1 MKYLKRLNESKDI
14 DLTESIKDNFI
25 YISDILGQPIIETNN
40 FAKSKR
46 WIIKWK
52 LGINLSVLQNA
63 TSVINKLKY
72 IVPELDDV
80 ISASER
86 IPNYDFNIS
95 LTDFLTIELIPKKRD
110 ESFNYKIIRFD
121 NTILYLNE
129 QEVERFFYD
138 KGIRVKIIIQM
149 LNEEEDYIRI
159 KLSDF
164 KPEVVTIFS
173 NLFYNMLEMENDI
186 VWTNNGYYLQNLPQE
201 KEIEIYGSNCDYRMD
216 IE

>member
-1 MKYLKRLNESKDI
+1 M
-14 DLTESIKDNFI
+14 
-25 YISDILGQPIIETNN
+25 
-40 FAKSKR
+40 
-46 WIIKWK
+46 
-52 LGINLSVLQNA
+52 
-63 TSVINKLKY
+63 
-72 IVPELDDV
+72 
-80 ISASER
+80 
-86 IPNYDFNIS
+86 
-95 LTDFLTIELIPKKRD
+95 
-110 ESFNYKIIRFD
+110 
-121 NTILYLNE
+121 NE